1 AAAAVAA
8 AVEQPVTVPLD
19 LPTMPIVPEPV
30 APPPAFVPSVAPLD
44 FDLDLSKPAPL
55 APVAAPVPTPPSASL
70 PPVPQVRPPAAAPDI
85 NYEQTVRGSL
95 GDSHD
100 FDLENDFD
108 TAPAA
113 LEPVTRIATQPDED
127 HTQPATLRAG
137 LPGASGFIEFDMSSM
152 TGRAPLE
159 TEPGRLESLDDGE
172 SPHAIKLSLARE
184 LQAIGDAE
192 GARSLVEEVAAEA
205 SGDLKAQARQLLTQ
219 LA

>member
-1 AAAAVAA
+1 
-8 AVEQPVTVPLD
+8 VPLD
-19 LPTMPIVPEPV
+19 LPTMPIVTEPV

-55 APVAAPVPTPPSASL
+55 APAAAPVPTPPSASL
-70 PPVPQVRPPAAAPDI
+70 PPVPQTRPPVVMAPEI

-100 FDLENDFD
+100 IDLENDFD

-127 HTQPATLRAG
+127 RTQPATLRAG
-137 LPGASGFIEFDMSSM
+137 LPGDSGFIEFDMSSM

-184 LQAIGDAE
+184 LHSAVLDQSLLDMKLLQVDE
-192 GARSLVEEVAAEA
+192 GRHLVAVF
-205 SGDLKAQARQLLTQ
+205 RQQ
-219 LA
+219 VE